1 LRRLIIN
8 ADDFGY
14 TRGVNR
20 AIAECV
26 RTGTVT
32 STTLMAC
39 SQAFDDAVAIAAA
52 DGLNVGC
59 HVMLVDGTPLLPADQ
74 LRTLTNDGEFISSAT
89 EFARVALI
97 GGVAEGEV
105 HAEATAQ
112 FKKLRASGVEIT
124 HFDTHKHAHMF
135 PVVSRP
141 LLTAAKEMGIH
152 AVRNPFEPFSI
163 HWITSPGLW
172 VRGAQTAS
180 LLHFR
185 SEFAQAVAEAG
196 LKTTDGTLGIAVTGR
211 LDSTWLRR
219 IVQGLPDGSWELVCH
234 PGYIDEELA
243 NANTRLQDSRETER
257 QALTS
262 AEFRRLLKEEK
273 IDLISYADL

>member
-1 LRRLIIN
+1 
-8 ADDFGY
+8 
-14 TRGVNR
+14 
-20 AIAECV
+20 
-26 RTGTVT
+26 
-32 STTLMAC
+32 MAC